1 MSDKPSLLSL
11 PVEIRLQIYSCLDH
25 DDTPIVYPLSELS
38 GSQAS
43 YLLTCR
49 QLRYEVHHDF
59 FSNNVFAIG
68 FKSDMRM
75 GFTEHPFFKALHAMA
90 GKFGRI
96 DDLQLPTSHV
106 PKTGFLAAASRPLPC
121 LVDTTLVSDG
131 QQESTDMRAF
141 DSFSNDLKLIENL
154 QIHVLHAGSLLIVP
168 WTLPDTLPKYIG
180 DCKEQLN
187 VVLEALVVLKNV
199 KGPLGLTKLTV
210 VDNVPYKRQ
219 EEGACGTGLVN
230 SEWRIERAFTDTYWP
245 LLTQAAAILGL
256 SIENVKVVFNS
267 FPEGDSPMPPFEL
280 PARALPKLR
289 EEKTLKRK
297 HEGESPLSKRGR
309 RYPTASARDSCEFP
323 NSLGSCCRA
332 NC

>member
-75 GFTEHPFFKALHAMA
+75 GSTEHPFFKALHAMA
-90 GKFGRI
+90 GKSGRI

-106 PKTGFLAAASRPLPC
+106 PKTGFLAAAWRPLPC

-131 QQESTDMRAF
+131 QQESTYMRAF
-141 DSFSNDLKLIENL
+141 DSFSNDLKLIEDL

-168 WTLPDTLPKYIG
+168 WMYLNTLPKYIG

-219 EEGACGTGLVN
+219 EGGCGTGLLN
-230 SEWRIERAFTDTYWP
+230 SEIEMETKFADAYWP
-245 LLTQAAAILGL
+245 LLTEAAATLGL
-256 SIENVKVVFNS
+256 SIENVKVAFNS
-267 FPEGDSPMPPFEL
+267 FPEGDSPMLPFEL

-297 HEGESPLSKRGR
+297 HEGESSLAKRGR
-309 RYPTASARDSCEFP
+309 QYPTASARD
-323 NSLGSCCRA
+323 
-332 NC
+332 